1 MKKVFLIILFLLAAA
16 MVYTEL
22 SQYEDAP
29 PYPVLSWKTGICPE
43 RYVQV
48 ELFREWLRKEGY
60 VDKNGNPL
68 FDIKLEAES
77 IQSTMIQAVSGVGAD
92 ILDRV
97 PTDAFAA
104 MGILED
110 ITDFAAANGMGIS
123 DTYPAMESLVS
134 LNGRQYA
141 YPCNLAVYVLWS
153 NVDLFRKLG
162 MEPPPETWT
171 PEEFERI
178 GKEFTKRANQG
189 LDRQKVFFCTWTP
202 MVTQIARSRGKDLYN
217 ETLTA
222 ADIDN
227 PVFAD
232 ALKLHYKWV
241 YEDHLMPSS
250 AERVSMNAES
260 SFGND
265 GEVSQFIHGQYGMLC
280 IGRYIFMNL
289 RMLDKELPTANHLFP
304 QYEFQNA
311 FIDGRMSA
319 VYAGG
324 KHKEYAKLFLKFLA
338 SREYSDLLVE
348 SADGLPPNRRMVE
361 KNADY
366 FHPPKYPL
374 EGGPNANEFKW
385 ACNAALKNP
394 ASPYN
399 KVSNRMYEMLDQ
411 VMNNLATPEEALR
424 DTQSR
429 ISRYIDETV
438 GANPELKEQYDK
450 DVALQKKI
458 DARKAAGQKIP
469 ANWIRNPYYLQY
481 YKFKNLLA
489 APERSEP

>member
-162 MEPPPETWT
+162 MEPPPET
-171 PEEFERI
+171 
-178 GKEFTKRANQG
+178 
-189 LDRQKVFFCTWTP
+189 
-202 MVTQIARSRGKDLYN
+202 
-217 ETLTA
+217 
-222 ADIDN
+222 
-227 PVFAD
+227 
-232 ALKLHYKWV
+232 
-241 YEDHLMPSS
+241 
-250 AERVSMNAES
+250 
-260 SFGND
+260 
-265 GEVSQFIHGQYGMLC
+265 
-280 IGRYIFMNL
+280 
-289 RMLDKELPTANHLFP
+289 
-304 QYEFQNA
+304 
-311 FIDGRMSA
+311 
-319 VYAGG
+319 
-324 KHKEYAKLFLKFLA
+324 
-338 SREYSDLLVE
+338 
-348 SADGLPPNRRMVE
+348 
-361 KNADY
+361 
-366 FHPPKYPL
+366 
-374 EGGPNANEFKW
+374 
-385 ACNAALKNP
+385 
-394 ASPYN
+394 
-399 KVSNRMYEMLDQ
+399 
-411 VMNNLATPEEALR
+411 
-424 DTQSR
+424 
-429 ISRYIDETV
+429 
-438 GANPELKEQYDK
+438 
-450 DVALQKKI
+450 
-458 DARKAAGQKIP
+458 
-469 ANWIRNPYYLQY
+469 
-481 YKFKNLLA
+481 
-489 APERSEP
+489 